1 MSRCL
6 ECDYFESKYVRP
18 QHFKIKSRRR
28 EKGRLEKKLDAILK
42 ALGIDPDDSVKFRR

>member
-6 ECDYFESKYVRP
+6 ECDFFESKYVRP

-28 EKGRLEKKLDAILK
+28 VEGRLERKLDAVIA
-42 ALGIDPDDSVKFRR
+42 ALGLELPENKK